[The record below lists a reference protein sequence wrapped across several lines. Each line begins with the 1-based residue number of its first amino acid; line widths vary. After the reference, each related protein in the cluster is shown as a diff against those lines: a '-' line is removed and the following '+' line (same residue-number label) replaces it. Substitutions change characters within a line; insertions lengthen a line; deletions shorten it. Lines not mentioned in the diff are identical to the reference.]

1 MTWVDLFQY
10 KLFINQAAGDGPS
23 LSPDG
28 GANAGDDI
36 QDFDISMEK
45 LKAEATEVNFER
57 IWSDALSCQTISL
70 AIKLFLFSY
79 QIEW

>member
-57 IWSDALSCQTISL
+57 I
-70 AIKLFLFSY
+70 
-79 QIEW
+79 